1 MITATTANIATT
13 ADATIGATD
22 REVLKSVG
30 VVH

>member
-13 ADATIGATD
+13 DATIVATD